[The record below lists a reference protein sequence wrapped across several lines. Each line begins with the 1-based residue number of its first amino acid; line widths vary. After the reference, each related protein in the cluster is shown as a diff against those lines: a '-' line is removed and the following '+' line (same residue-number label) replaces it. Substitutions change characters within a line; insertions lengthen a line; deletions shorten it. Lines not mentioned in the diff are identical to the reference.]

1 MRGPTRFCLLSVV
14 AICALTGCHSDFEP
28 IYEQLGIEV
37 EQRNEKIWFKF
48 VTVTET
54 DIKLRRM
61 DFQLGG
67 MPVKVDSLVFTESD
81 VTDRGLENC
90 KKLTDLEVLHFND
103 CSRVSNR
110 GLKVLLQNRKL
121 KELSI
126 VGTRVNDDGMSLFSD
141 FEYLRR
147 LSVGGISDRGLA
159 HISKLHNLQQL
170 TLVDCRINEPG
181 AASIGRLQRLRTLE
195 LYRCKMNPA
204 TRLELKRL
212 LPGTRIVDSPL

>member
-1 MRGPTRFCLLSVV
+1 MRGPTWLLSLTIVML
-14 AICALTGCHSDFEP
+14 CALTGCQSDFEP

-37 EQRNEKIWFKF
+37 EQRHDKIWFKF
-48 VTVTET
+48 VSVTET

-67 MPVKVDSLVFTESD
+67 MPVKVDSLIFTESD

-90 KKLTDLEVLHFND
+90 KKLTELEVLHFNE
-103 CSRVSNR
+103 CQRVSNR

-126 VGTRVNDDGMSLFSD
+126 IGTRVDDDGMAMFSD
-141 FEYLRR
+141 FEYLRK
-147 LSVGGISDRGLA
+147 LSLGGISDRGLA

-170 TLVDCRINEPG
+170 TLVDCKINEPG
-181 AASIGRLQRLRTLE
+181 VASIGRLQRLRTLE
-195 LYRCKMNPA
+195 LYRCEMNPA